1 MRACV
6 RACAC
11 TTAARNDADD
21 QTMQN
26 QTIKDS
32 TNYNKMEGANK
43 AIQAT
48 EPGLTQVIHRQ
59 EEGAMLPTEAN
70 NRQSVAVVPT
80 KHLSFQ
86 IHHLIRQTSGPMRGG
101 HAAGMGKGSSN
112 CLLYPDVVGTGTGS
126 S

>member
-1 MRACV
+1 MQ
-6 RACAC
+6 
-11 TTAARNDADD
+11 T
-21 QTMQN
+21 TMQN

-32 TNYNKMEGANK
+32 TNYNKMEGANEG
-43 AIQAT
+43 IQAT

-70 NRQSVAVVPT
+70 NRQSVRTRPAVVPT

-86 IHHLIRQTSGPMRGG
+86 IHHLILQTGGPMREGN
-101 HAAGMGKGSSN
+101 AAGVGKGSSN
-112 CLLYPDVVGTGTGS
+112 RLLYPDVVGTRMGS